1 MSLKDDI
8 LNKLIDKYESSVL
21 SKEGSE
27 RNLKI
32 KLENSD
38 KMFSTYHSRLSFK
51 YKEKND
57 MEINKLVTLGF
68 IEAFFDKSHDF
79 MYLTLNTDKVDEI
92 YNYLNRVNRNI
103 ETKEIYDYISSYNP
117 SGFMKNFKDYI
128 LNYIDKKHV
137 FPKTYFE
144 SLNELKT
151 YILIIEEILRLD
163 TETMKRDFSV
173 RVLKDSKAFKIYES
187 NITRIFKDFDPDSSE
202 LDKDDILKQYN
213 IVSNYSYTLIKNKL
227 RFKLGGTII
236 DLSSFPFEFALSNQ
250 MIKSLELLDSN
261 INKIITVEN
270 LTSFYAIEEDA
281 LIIYLA
287 GFHSSVKTELLKK
300 LKAKYNNAVFYH
312 FSDIDCGG
320 FYIFN
325 HLKRKTGIN
334 FIPYKMSIKE
344 LVENKDNLKN
354 LTENDIKKLNSILK
368 DDNFKEFHEVINYM
382 LQIGKKLEQE
392 ILD

>member
-8 LNKLIDKYESSVL
+8 LNKLIDKYERSVL
-21 SKEGSE
+21 SKEGSD

-32 KLENSD
+32 KLETSD
-38 KMFSTYHSRLSFK
+38 KMFSSYHSRLSFK
-51 YKEKND
+51 YKDEND
-57 MEINKLVTLGF
+57 MEINKLVSLGF
-68 IEAFFDKSHDF
+68 IEAFFDKNFDF

-92 YNYLNRVNRNI
+92 YRYLNRVNRNI
-103 ETKEIYDYISSYNP
+103 ETKEIYDYISCYNP
-117 SGFMKNFKDYI
+117 ISFMKNFKDYI
-128 LNYIDKKHV
+128 LNYIDKNHV
-137 FPKTYFE
+137 YPKTYFE
-144 SLNELKT
+144 SLNELKI
-151 YILIIEEILRLD
+151 YIIIIEEILKLD

-173 RVLKDSKAFKIYES
+173 RVLKDSKAFKIYEA
-187 NITRIFKDFDPDSSE
+187 NVTRIFKDFDPDSID
-202 LDKDDILKQYN
+202 LDKDDILKEYN

-227 RFKLGGTII
+227 RFKLAETII

-287 GFHSSVKTELLKK
+287 GFHNSVKTELLKR
-300 LKAKYNNAVFYH
+300 LKEKYNNAVFYH

-334 FIPYKMSIKE
+334 FIPYKMGIKE
-344 LVENKDNLKN
+344 LLENKDNLKD
-354 LTENDIKKLNSILK
+354 LTQNDIKKLNLMLN

-382 LQIGKKLEQE
+382 LLVGKKLEQE